1 MDTRTQSKQIVTEA
15 YMDLGL
21 LDEGVLSGM
30 SSVLKAAAK
39 KIAAAAKKS
48 DIVKNLEY
56 SISGMKSQDDEAIE
70 MLTDKIV
77 DMKRNPEKYEGMEDN
92 DWESEL
98 RNLER
103 KQLSLQRKSKEELV
117 LLLKGISFIVTTIG
131 AIKGAKVK
139 P

>member
-15 YMDLGL
+15 YMDLFL
-21 LDEGVLSGM
+21 LDEGILSGM
-30 SSVLKAAAK
+30 SSVLKTAAK
-39 KIAAAAKKS
+39 KIAATAKKS

-92 DWESEL
+92 EWESEL
-98 RNLER
+98 RDLER
-103 KQLSLQRKSKEELV
+103 KQFSLQRKSREELV

-131 AIKGAKVK
+131 ALKGVK
-139 P
+139 A

>member
-92 DWESEL
+92 EWESEL
-98 RNLER
+98 RDLER
-103 KQLSLQRKSKEELV
+103 KQFSLQRKSKEELV

-131 AIKGAKVK
+131 ALKGVK
-139 P
+139 A